1 MLNLEDKEWE
11 DFSISGNNGI
21 FKNYHGKRLVKE
33 KRVIGKIPLLTAGEQ
48 NNGVSDFIS
57 NNNMDS
63 FNNCISI
70 DMFGNSFYHNYNC
83 FGDDNIYFF
92 LTDSLS
98 KYTKLFIIELINKN
112 KSKFSYG
119 KQFRQKNADTLKVI
133 LPINKNKEPDF
144 EYMEKYSKSIINSK
158 TEKYKQYA
166 QKVLNSIEYKNIET
180 LENKEWKEFFI
191 SGENGLFSITSTSSG
206 IDKNKL
212 IFSDNGKIPYIT
224 RSDLNNGIN
233 LYLENNQIPK
243 YKIDNGNVITIGLD
257 TQTVFYQ
264 PYSFFTGQNIQ
275 ILRHNK
281 LNKYNSLFLIPLI
294 KIQMQKFN
302 WGGNGA
308 TLGRLSKTKIML
320 PVNEKKEPDFEYMEQ
335 YMKNLTH
342 NKIKQYL
349 DYLKKQ

>member
-1 MLNLEDKEWE
+1 MVNLEDKEWE

-133 LPINKNKEPDF
+133 LPINYQTSLLLPIPMQMIQKEVQSRL
-144 EYMEKYSKSIINSK
+144 YSRS
-158 TEKYKQYA
+158 
-166 QKVLNSIEYKNIET
+166 
-180 LENKEWKEFFI
+180 
-191 SGENGLFSITSTSSG
+191 
-206 IDKNKL
+206 L
-212 IFSDNGKIPYIT
+212 IF
-224 RSDLNNGIN
+224 R
-233 LYLENNQIPK
+233 
-243 YKIDNGNVITIGLD
+243 
-257 TQTVFYQ
+257 
-264 PYSFFTGQNIQ
+264 
-275 ILRHNK
+275 
-281 LNKYNSLFLIPLI
+281 
-294 KIQMQKFN
+294 
-302 WGGNGA
+302 
-308 TLGRLSKTKIML
+308 KTAI
-320 PVNEKKEPDFEYMEQ
+320 
-335 YMKNLTH
+335 H
-342 NKIKQYL
+342 I
-349 DYLKKQ
+349 